1 MSARL
6 AAGDRVSEYVL
17 LEKVGEGGFGEVWK
31 ARHHEFER
39 TLVAVKVPTDP
50 AFAAQLRVE
59 GRLQHDLVHPHIVHT
74 LGLDPAADPPYF
86 VMEWVDGES
95 LREAIRR
102 RGKLGYAV
110 ALEVATQVA
119 EALSCAHARG
129 VVHRDVKPEN
139 VLLSWTR
146 PFPPCADAEALPAW
160 RDLTH
165 RTLHA
170 RVADFGLG
178 RLTQAAARS
187 LVLSGSVATQ
197 EGRSIA
203 GTLAYMAPEQKRGTD
218 SGSRADVYALGML
231 FYEAATGVPP
241 EGAFRD
247 LSRQDAEAPAAVDE
261 WVRTCLAQAPEDR
274 FADAGEALASLRAA
288 VGEGPPAHVAAPLV
302 FRTGREVRTLAQ
314 LVEGCD
320 AERDDAIRLFRDGEI
335 EAWLRRLG
343 DAALARRAM
352 ELRESGRTS
361 EEALETLVAATG
373 QAPPPRAE
381 LDPAEVVVEDL
392 ARAGDRRVRV
402 YVTNRGR
409 GWLSG
414 DVEIPAGVR
423 WVRPSATRFEGGR
436 SAIELLLLTDGLEVG
451 QSYATSVRFRTNGG
465 DLELPVR
472 VHVVPRPARLHVK
485 ERRYWVVGRGRTAT
499 LPIAV
504 ENDGDLL
511 LSASLASDSPWIAS
525 ASGDVTVKGMRDLDV
540 QVDTIA
546 SGATEEAPADGMVRV
561 GSNGGEASV
570 RVRVARVDR
579 VHPFFLVLG
588 AALAYVSWLPG
599 WWSAMTWLGLST
611 GAWVWGQAAPARQ
624 WGLTEAVLDAWT
636 LRYRLTWF
644 LLGGAATIGAL
655 ALAYA
660 R

>member
-39 TLVAVKVPTDP
+39 ELVAVKVPTDP
-50 AFAAQLRVE
+50 AFASQLRVE
-59 GRLQHDLVHPHIVHT
+59 GRLQHDLVHPHIVRT
-74 LGLDPAADPPYF
+74 IGLDPAADPPYF
-86 VMEWVDGES
+86 VMEWVDGET
-95 LREAIRR
+95 LRDAIRS
-102 RGKLGYAV
+102 RGRLGYAV

-119 EALSCAHARG
+119 EALACAHARG

-178 RLTQAAARS
+178 RLTQAAARD
-187 LVLSGSVATQ
+187 LVRSGSVATQ
-197 EGRSIA
+197 DGRSIA
-203 GTLAYMAPEQKRGTD
+203 GTLAYMAPEQKRGAD
-218 SGSRADVYALGML
+218 SGPRADVYALGMV
-231 FYEAATGVPP
+231 FYEAAVGVPP

-274 FADAGEALASLRAA
+274 FADAREALQALRAA
-288 VGEGPPAHVAAPLV
+288 VGEGPPVQAAAPLV
-302 FRTGREVRTLAQ
+302 FRTGREIRTLAQ

-320 AERDDAIRLFRDGEI
+320 AERDDAIRLLRDGDI
-335 EAWLRRLG
+335 ESWLRRVG
-343 DAALARRAM
+343 DSTLARRAM

-361 EEALETLVAATG
+361 EEALETLLAATG
-373 QAPPPRAE
+373 LAPPPRAE
-381 LDPAEVVVEDL
+381 LDLAEVVVEDL
-392 ARAGDRRVRV
+392 PRGGERRIRV
-402 YVTNRGR
+402 HVSSRGR

-414 DVEIPAGVR
+414 EVEVPAGVR
-423 WVRPSATRFEGGR
+423 WVRLSGTRIEG
-436 SAIELLLLTDGLEVG
+436 SPTSIDLLLLTDGLEVG

-465 DLELPVR
+465 DVELPVR
-472 VHVVPRPARLHVK
+472 VRVVPRPARLLVK
-485 ERRYWVVGRGRTAT
+485 ERRYWVVGRGRAVT

-511 LSASLASDSPWIAS
+511 LSASVASDAAWIVS
-525 ASGDVTVKGMRDLDV
+525 ASGDVTIKGTRDLDV
-540 QVDTIA
+540 QVDA
-546 SGATEEAPADGMVRV
+546 ARSGATEEIPADGVVRV
-561 GSNGGEASV
+561 KSNGGEASV
-570 RVRVARVDR
+570 RVRVAPVDR
-579 VHPFFLVLG
+579 AHPFFLVLG
-588 AALAYVSWLPG
+588 AALAYVAWVPG
-599 WWSAMTWLGLST
+599 WWEAMSFLGLST
-611 GAWVWGQAAPARQ
+611 GAWVWGQAAPARE

-644 LLGGAATIGAL
+644 LVGGAAMIGSL